1 MCLISTIFLVHS
13 SLPLS
18 TEIHQWMHHTETAMP
33 VMEAPIFSHPDLPGV
48 TIRPLGSQQ
57 PVRGIQQSVLVT
69 VERNGTIPLHSHEV
83 DADMGIVSGT
93 AIILSDDED
102 NGREVGVGHCVRFRA
117 GGKHGFRVGPEGL
130 TFVSTNGGIID
141 RSPDQ
146 WDITF

>member
-1 MCLISTIFLVHS
+1 M
-13 SLPLS
+13 
-18 TEIHQWMHHTETAMP
+18 Q
-33 VMEAPIFSHPDLPGV
+33 APTFSRPDLPGV

-57 PVRGIQQSVLVT
+57 PARGTPQSVLVT
-69 VERNGTIPLHSHEV
+69 VEPNCTIPLHSHEV

-102 NGREVGVGHCVRFRA
+102 NGREVGPADCWRFVA
-117 GGKHGFRVGPEGL
+117 GGKHGFRVGPQGL

-141 RSPDQ
+141 ESPSK